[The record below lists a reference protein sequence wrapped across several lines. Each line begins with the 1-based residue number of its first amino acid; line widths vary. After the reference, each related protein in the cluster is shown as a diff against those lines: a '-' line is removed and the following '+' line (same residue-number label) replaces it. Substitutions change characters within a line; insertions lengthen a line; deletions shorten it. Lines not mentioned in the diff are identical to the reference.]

1 MEWYGFGR
9 NAFSPMDSILD
20 PNVKKLAS
28 VIRTGM
34 SSKGKPWAQGILCLE
49 GKQYDTWI
57 NELGAESPVS
67 LKAGETYDAFIV
79 TQVVPKKDGDIK
91 YRSYVQP
98 NPPAESQGLASEP
111 RYRPKKSTISFMK
124 KYAELVGLETEGHWV
139 HKATD
144 HLVVTLEEMEIFSLF
159 AHYFSE
165 K

>member
-20 PNVKKLAS
+20 PNVKKLAIVTRIGTS
-28 VIRTGM
+28 GTGR
-34 SSKGKPWAQGILCLE
+34 PWAQGLLHLE

-67 LKAGETYDAFIV
+67 LKAGETYEVFIV
-79 TQVVPKKDGDIK
+79 TQVVTKNNSDIK

-111 RYRPKKSTISFMK
+111 RYRPKKSTVSFMK

-144 HLVVTLEEMEIFSLF
+144 HLVMTLEEMEIFSVF